1 MEYLWTPWRMNY
13 ISGPHSHS
21 APVQSDD
28 NAPDTSDES
37 EEVIAEDGQMVE
49 LESTGCPFCDNIR
62 YPRSRDRRSLILLR
76 AEHTFVIMNL
86 YPYNTGHLMVVP
98 YKHTAN
104 IVTLPSETI
113 SEMMLTAQHLIAVL
127 GEEYHPHGY
136 NMGMNLG
143 IVAGAGVADH
153 LHLHV
158 VPRWAGDT
166 NFMPVVGST
175 KVLPELLEATYDRL
189 KARLQNAG

>member
-13 ISGPHSHS
+13 ISGPHVRS
-21 APVQSDD
+21 AGAASGDT
-28 NAPDTSDES
+28 APDSHDES
-37 EEVIAEDGQMVE
+37 EDVIAEDGKMVE
-49 LESTGCPFCDNIR
+49 LESTGCPFCDQIR
-62 YPRSRDRRSLILLR
+62 YPESHDRRGLVLLR
-76 AEHTFVIMNL
+76 AEHVFVIMNL

-104 IVTLPSETI
+104 IVSLPPETLG
-113 SEMMLTAQHLIAVL
+113 EMMLTAQHLISVL

-153 LHLHV
+153 LHLHI

-166 NFMPVVGST
+166 NFMPVVGAT

-189 KARLQNAG
+189 KARLQSTS